1 MRSSFSIHARAAC
14 ILSLIALP
22 ACAVLQGPGDQ
33 RLTDRDIAAIFL
45 AANNTDVSYAQV
57 AMTPGRTTNTEVLG
71 FANRMLNDHGG
82 LNKAALD
89 LYSTTGIV
97 PRDHVISLDFRDESA
112 ARRDTL
118 RERTGA
124 LFDSTYMANEVRYHT
139 RLLGTLDSLL
149 IPAARNAE
157 LKSMLTRVRPAVAA
171 HLEHAVRIQ
180 SGLHR

>member
-1 MRSSFSIHARAAC
+1 
-14 ILSLIALP
+14 
-22 ACAVLQGPGDQ
+22 
-33 RLTDRDIAAIFL
+33 
-45 AANNTDVSYAQV
+45 
-57 AMTPGRTTNTEVLG
+57 
-71 FANRMLNDHGG
+71 
-82 LNKAALD
+82 
-89 LYSTTGIV
+89 
-97 PRDHVISLDFRDESA
+97 VISLDFRDESA

>member
-33 RLTDRDIAAIFL
+33 PLTDRDIAAIFL

-71 FANRMLNDHGG
+71 FANRMLSDHGG

-89 LYSTTGIV
+89 L
-97 PRDHVISLDFRDESA
+97 
-112 ARRDTL
+112 
-118 RERTGA
+118 
-124 LFDSTYMANEVRYHT
+124 
-139 RLLGTLDSLL
+139 
-149 IPAARNAE
+149 
-157 LKSMLTRVRPAVAA
+157 
-171 HLEHAVRIQ
+171 
-180 SGLHR
+180 

>member
-1 MRSSFSIHARAAC
+1 MLR
-14 ILSLIALP
+14 P
-22 ACAVLQGPGDQ
+22 QGNAP
-33 RLTDRDIAAIFL
+33 LNDRDIAAIFL

-57 AMTPGRTTNTEVLG
+57 AVAPGRTTTEPVLE
-71 FANRMLNDHGG
+71 FARRMLSDHGG

-89 LYSTTGIV
+89 LFSTTGIV

-124 LFDSTYMANEVRYHT
+124 LFDSTYLANEVRYHS

-149 IPAARNAE
+149 IPSARNAE
-157 LKSMLTRVRPAVAA
+157 LKTMLTRVRPAVAA
-171 HLEHAVRIQ
+171 HLEHAIRIQ
-180 SGLHR
+180 SELHK